1 MSNAAALPRRSPL
14 VLADLLPGAAVR
26 DGLLVVGAAAFVGLL
41 AQISIHLSF
50 TPVPITGQ
58 TLGVLLAGTA
68 LGWWRAG
75 AALVLYAVA
84 GVAGVPWFAGHS
96 SGYASASFGYIV
108 GFIAA
113 AVLGGYL
120 AGRGADRSVLRSL
133 PAMIAAEVVIYA
145 FGLTWLA
152 IDLHL
157 GASATIADGL
167 TPFLAGDAVKA
178 AIAAGLLP
186 AAWWR
191 AGSRWGGGLG
201 GEGVPTGH
209 PLTPGARRRAGS
221 ARNKPLSE
229 LVVGV

>member
-1 MSNAAALPRRSPL
+1 MSTAAALPRRSPL

-26 DGLLVVGAAAFVGLL
+26 DGLLVAGAAAFIGLL

-96 SGYASASFGYIV
+96 SGYASASFGYVV
-108 GFIAA
+108 GFVAA
-113 AVLGGYL
+113 AVLCGYL

-157 GASATIADGL
+157 AASATIAAGL
-167 TPFLAGDAVKA
+167 TPFLAGDAIKA

-186 AAWWR
+186 AAWWL
-191 AGSRWGGGLG
+191 AGPLRGGASG
-201 GEGVPTGH
+201 G
-209 PLTPGARRRAGS
+209 
-221 ARNKPLSE
+221 
-229 LVVGV
+229 